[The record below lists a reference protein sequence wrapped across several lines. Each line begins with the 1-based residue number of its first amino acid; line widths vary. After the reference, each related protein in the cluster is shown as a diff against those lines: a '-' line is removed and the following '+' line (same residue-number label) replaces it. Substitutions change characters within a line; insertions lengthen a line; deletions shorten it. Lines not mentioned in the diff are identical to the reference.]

1 MITTCNHAL
10 YAIVDVFSEYY
21 ISLGPLLL
29 PEIYKQLYWCVEQG
43 NELLARSAINC
54 LENLVVSNGNKFN
67 KQMWDQTTEQL
78 IRIFDCSV
86 VDVYVF
92 LILFE
97 FIREIIYRDSTE
109 SLTNAHP
116 AKSAMASTT
125 NSPST
130 TPNDEG

>member
-21 ISLGPLLL
+21 VSLGPLLL
-29 PEIYKQLYWCVEQG
+29 PEVYKQLYWCVEQG

-78 IRIFDCSV
+78 VKIFDCSV
-86 VDVYVF
+86 VDV
-92 LILFE
+92 
-97 FIREIIYRDSTE
+97 
-109 SLTNAHP
+109 
-116 AKSAMASTT
+116 
-125 NSPST
+125 
-130 TPNDEG
+130 